1 MECKSIAR
9 GVVVK
14 NSLTV
19 LLLLIG
25 TLLPLKVLQANE
37 SMQVVTDIGQ
47 QKAFLKAEKMLA
59 MSYSQQYKNLYNQLY
74 YYPLQPYLD
83 QRRLMETMQLSSAG
97 EITAFLA
104 KYENSPLDW
113 PLRKKWLKYLANN
126 NNGNMF
132 LAFYKKTSNT
142 VLNCQKLTFS
152 LKSGVPESVVL
163 PQLTRLWLVGK
174 SLDKVCDPLIKQW
187 QKAGYQTDDIVLQ
200 RIALA
205 ANGGKHT
212 LIPYLTK
219 LLPKDKQYLGRL
231 WHQARRDP
239 ATVVR
244 QHKFVNKSVVESQ
257 IYSYG
262 IKRLIW
268 RDPNKALSSF
278 EKAQKNFDF
287 STQQK
292 QKITEKFAI
301 ALSSKNHVK
310 AREWLEKLDPV
321 NVNRNIM
328 QWQLTDVLKQQN
340 WQLVLK
346 ELAKMPTNYKSELQW
361 QYWYARALI
370 ATNDLERGQD
380 MMIELANKRHYYGF
394 LAASYL
400 ETPVSLQDN
409 PLAISEK
416 EKNTVLLHPAAKRAF
431 EFYYLGRYIEA
442 RREWRYWLTQLS
454 SREKLVA
461 AKLANENGWFD
472 RAIFTLAEV
481 GYMDDVELRFPK
493 AFDKKINQ
501 HAQKQEINPAW
512 AFAIARRES
521 SFMTDA
527 HSSVGAKGLMQ
538 LMPNTAKQLKR
549 GSVSRKYLY
558 NAENNIKLG
567 TKYLR
572 KLLDKSKG
580 NQVIATASYNAG
592 PYRVKRWLKNSKA
605 MPADIWIET
614 IPFKETRNYVKS
626 VLAYQEIYQHKPGQ
640 VSRVF
645 EQVIKMNIGD

>member
-1 MECKSIAR
+1 ML
-9 GVVVK
+9 GVEVNK
-14 NSLTV
+14 TLNIL
-19 LLLLIG
+19 
-25 TLLPLKVLQANE
+25 TLLTCTFFPLKMLQA
-37 SMQVVTDIGQ
+37 SDSLKVVTNASQ
-47 QKAFLKAEKMLA
+47 QRTFLKAEGLLA
-59 MSYSQQYKNLYNQLY
+59 MSNSQQYKNLYNQLY

-83 QRRLMETMQLSSAG
+83 QRRLIETMQLSSAG
-97 EITAFLA
+97 EIASFLN

-113 PLRKKWLKYLANN
+113 PLRKAWLKYLAKRKNARLFLEFYQK
-126 NNGNMF
+126 NG
-132 LAFYKKTSNT
+132 NT
-142 VLNCQKLTFS
+142 VLNCQKLNLS
-152 LKSGVPESVVL
+152 LKSGLPASVVL
-163 PQLTRLWLVGK
+163 PQVTELWLVGK
-174 SLDKVCDPLIKQW
+174 SLDKVCDPIIKLW
-187 QKAGYQTDDIVLQ
+187 QDAGYQTDDIVLQ

-205 ANGGKHT
+205 ADGGKHT
-212 LIPYLTK
+212 LIPYLTG
-219 LLPKDKQYLGRL
+219 LLPKNKQYLGRL
-231 WHQARRDP
+231 WHQVRRDP
-239 ATVVR
+239 ATVTR
-244 QHKFVNKSVVESQ
+244 QYKFVNKSEIESQ

-262 IKRLIW
+262 IRRLVW
-268 RDPNKALSSF
+268 RDPNRALSSF
-278 EKAQKNFDF
+278 KKAQKKFDF
-287 STQQK
+287 STAQK
-292 QKITEKFAI
+292 QKIAQRFAI
-301 ALSSKNHVK
+301 ALSSKNHPK
-310 AREWLEKLDPV
+310 ASVWLEKLEPI
-321 NVNRNIM
+321 NINSNIM
-328 QWQLTDVLKQQN
+328 QWQLTEVLKQQN

-346 ELAKMPTNYKSELQW
+346 ELGEMPEQYKTELQW

-370 ATNDLERGQD
+370 ATNELERGQYV
-380 MMIELANKRHYYGF
+380 MSELANKRHYYGF

-400 ETPVSLQDN
+400 DTPVSLQDN
-409 PLAISEK
+409 PLTISTK
-416 EKNTVLLHPAAKRAF
+416 EKSAILLNPAAKRAF

-481 GYMDDVELRFPK
+481 GYLDDVELRFPK

-501 HAQKQEINPAW
+501 HAQSQEISPAW

-549 GSVSRKYLY
+549 GSLSRKYLY

-567 TKYLR
+567 TQYLR
-572 KLLDKSKG
+572 KLLDKNMG
-580 NQVIATASYNAG
+580 NQVLATASYNAG

-645 EQVIKMNIGD
+645 EQVINMNIGD